1 MPFSSIDPTEMHQ
14 LGHGVQNAGKGLA
27 DCAARLRA
35 ILNEVELAHPGV
47 AAIGRVGQWLTEQAP
62 DLYRRRD
69 LAYEAEKVDVDVFG
83 NPLPGSIVRPGL
95 TRIDESRMIPAEI
108 RAQAAQA
115 ASLVE
120 AATRG
125 DAGAAGK
132 LAAYKGWMSDS
143 RFATALIEKLGPQG
157 LTMLPAAMGTRVR
170 HALDAGDG
178 SAEAVRRQNRDVLS
192 LLGKALATATDPSKI
207 AHVNRRFLE
216 ELKRQGRAEI
226 QVPGMGGQMTVH
238 GYWSIGQ
245 ILASA
250 PAEAYSEAFM
260 TTIGQDM
267 IRWDRDFLK
276 KNGEWPL
283 ARDTDAYDLPAPL
296 DTRPFSGSGAIGVAD
311 PVAALLTAAG
321 TSKERSQ
328 ALIGSR
334 DLLAYLMDGRRPQW
348 GMGDH
353 GEALGE
359 AMEAA
364 MKGADAE
371 SKRLAVMATQIYSD
385 VVASHVSVN
394 DAGNIE
400 LKNPSELD
408 RLSGAR
414 DNMGRIL
421 AEHIDDM
428 VFSHFQRHPRLS
440 DDQLTGEVGTRPT
453 ARFNSTDLDH
463 VLLDVAVDEQAY
475 QALLHAQVAHM
486 RGGID
491 HGLATRD
498 RDATDNT
505 IALDS
510 AALGHLMEARR
521 TALVSWGKEADAAD
535 EALRKMVQG
544 GLGLV
549 PIPFAQQV
557 GKLGVKTADT
567 IYESFVKD
575 GFVRAGDWLVKQSGH
590 DGGKAMRAYGDA
602 ASSDIAAREL
612 VKQMLASS
620 AVAHGAYERDDL
632 DQPFVAGDPPRVKN
646 PLLMSRDDYES
657 FTHWMAKNTTVPA
670 DHQEAQQGAA
680 TGADTFQKNIKAG
693 VGDRG

>member
-108 RAQAAQA
+108 RAQAAKA

-394 DAGNIE
+394 DAGEVGI
-400 LKNPSELD
+400 KDPSELD

-421 AEHIDDM
+421 AEHIEDM
-428 VFSHFQRHPRLS
+428 VFAHFQRNPRFPH
-440 DDQLTGEVGTRPT
+440 DQLTGDADGRPT
-453 ARFNSTDLDH
+453 ARFNSTDLDR
-463 VLLDVAVDEQAY
+463 VLLDVAIDDRAY
-475 QALLHAQVAHM
+475 EALLHAQVAHM
-486 RGGID
+486 RGKID
-491 HGLATRD
+491 HTLATRD
-498 RDATDNT
+498 KDKTDNT
-505 IALDS
+505 IALGS
-510 AALGHLMEARR
+510 AALGHLTEARR

-535 EALRKMVQG
+535 GALRKLVEKG
-544 GLGLV
+544 VGLV
-549 PIPFAQQV
+549 PIPFTQQV
-557 GKLGVKTADT
+557 GKLGLKAADE
-567 IYESFVKD
+567 IYDTFVKD
-575 GFVRAGDWLVKQSGH
+575 GYVKAGDWLVKQRGH
-590 DGGKAMRAYGDA
+590 AGGQAEQAYSDA
-602 ASSDIAAREL
+602 ASNGIAAQEL

-620 AVAHGAYERDDL
+620 AAAHGAYRRDDL
-632 DQPFVAGDPPRVKN
+632 NERFLIGDPPKVKD
-646 PLLMSRDDYES
+646 PVLMGRDEYDS
-657 FTHWMAKNTTVPA
+657 FTRWLADNTTVPA
-670 DHQEAQQGAA
+670 DYGEAQQSAA
-680 TGADTFQKNIKAG
+680 TGAATFQNNVKAG
-693 VGDRG
+693 MNVDG